1 MHASEEENV
10 HLVSSKSVSGNGKAR
25 NRSRERDQAF
35 YLSDSEIKYHSGHD
49 SDGFEE
55 TTVFSDSLY
64 GDSLPSM
71 RAQLAATQMQEKK
84 KGELDRSFL
93 ANDEE
98 NGADAATIPEGSL
111 IPNSQESDMHGK
123 YNSLGGSIVTRKA
136 KKKIRKEF
144 IMK

>member
-1 MHASEEENV
+1 MHAAEEDNV
-10 HLVSSKSVSGNGKAR
+10 QLISSKAVSGKGKAR

-35 YLSDSEIKYHSGHD
+35 YHSSSDHSGND

-84 KGELDRSFL
+84 KGDVDRSFL
-93 ANDEE
+93 ANEE
-98 NGADAATIPEGSL
+98 REIIPESSL
-111 IPNSQESDMHGK
+111 MPNNQVSDMHGK
-123 YNSLGGSIVTRKA
+123 YNSLGGSIVTRRA
-136 KKKIRKEF
+136 KKRIRREH